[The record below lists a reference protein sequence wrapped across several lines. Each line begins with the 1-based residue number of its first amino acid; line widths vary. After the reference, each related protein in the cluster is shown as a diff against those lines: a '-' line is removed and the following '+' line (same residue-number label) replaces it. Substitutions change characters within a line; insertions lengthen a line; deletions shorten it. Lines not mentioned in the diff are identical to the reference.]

1 MEGERM
7 GHCGAGQSGGTLYSL
22 RKPEGR
28 RGKSKSFV
36 TLEMGDGNMG
46 ETLFQIKGRGNSV
59 PPEETWPHIEWFIDN
74 MRIQAIEEQG
84 EYSDEPEA
92 FQEMNFWLERR
103 TQVSIS
109 GNRESRIEELRSE
122 LENADYEFQGMEF
135 CEIFWEISDYE
146 GDGNDIYVELGSY
159 CRLEINLG
167 WPAFEQRGEGY
178 FAMSAE
184 GVTLDNIDYI
194 PTKYSEVNDFESEV
208 GLDDILSD
216 LPGEDREIT
225 SIEVKMMEGVDPTWR
240 EGDPIKQMPQT
251 AHLVVDLRLS
261 ETVSEEGAVSDFNYF
276 GSEVRDEFE
285 EKYND
290 RIREVQMELAD
301 GGYMSKNAYLN
312 NREELLGLEGELKHW
327 TVASSASE
335 TIFTFQHESGHGS
348 GTATYFI
355 PTGLSL
361 PTAALIYLGYRSNYE
376 GLVRDIFKARNHRQ
390 ISSPSLNKQMA
401 MHLDDAYVKAQQ
413 KSRDD
418 SGQTEFDFGPEY
430 QPEDILDFPEDLN
443 FVINPK
449 IRYDTR
455 EPNKVPSVTF
465 DMFFQIKI
473 NYNDTIEEI
482 DSALNLVKYLN
493 ENPEL
498 VIEAGKS
505 IVAIALEPLEDHVTQ
520 KRQFL
525 EANDLGNVFFRGMDG
540 VYGAAADS
548 GQDDDAERRMLIAMW
563 IRDSWTDMD
572 LLQRFVTWAHYIDPM
587 NRRTFRLHSNL
598 GAIDP
603 DTGKPRMWDDL
614 IQRERVR
621 RGVGLASSEAP
632 VNESIEEQIARVAAM
647 LNEADPNY
655 DLRIY
660 RMTIGLAVQDDVG
673 GSEAETA
680 AEIRGVSG
688 VTTVRPVAEYKKR
701 LTPSAEYIPFEI
713 KFELVG
719 AQSRVS
725 YRDEILFPAIRL
737 IKGVTIVDWTSIHRT
752 NVQGT
757 IRTVR
762 EENTLQ
768 EYGFGAAG
776 GLSLGGFGGMATNL
790 ARQRPSR
797 TKGRPTPTPT
807 LDAIALDWA
816 EGGVQLYDVPSDTND
831 MTYHVMMP
839 TSELWELISG
849 TYRGDRNDFR
859 GRYRN
864 FIANGADGPVYVAVG
879 KNARIKITGNE
890 DLVWFAKKS
899 GLEELPV
906 FLSYQRQ
913 A

>member
-1 MEGERM
+1 M
-7 GHCGAGQSGGTLYSL
+7 Y
-22 RKPEGR
+22 K
-28 RGKSKSFV
+28 
-36 TLEMGDGNMG
+36 
-46 ETLFQIKGRGNSV
+46 
-59 PPEETWPHIEWFIDN
+59 
-74 MRIQAIEEQG
+74 
-84 EYSDEPEA
+84 
-92 FQEMNFWLERR
+92 
-103 TQVSIS
+103 
-109 GNRESRIEELRSE
+109 
-122 LENADYEFQGMEF
+122 
-135 CEIFWEISDYE
+135 
-146 GDGNDIYVELGSY
+146 
-159 CRLEINLG
+159 
-167 WPAFEQRGEGY
+167 
-178 FAMSAE
+178 
-184 GVTLDNIDYI
+184 
-194 PTKYSEVNDFESEV
+194 
-208 GLDDILSD
+208 
-216 LPGEDREIT
+216 
-225 SIEVKMMEGVDPTWR
+225 
-240 EGDPIKQMPQT
+240 
-251 AHLVVDLRLS
+251 
-261 ETVSEEGAVSDFNYF
+261 
-276 GSEVRDEFE
+276 
-285 EKYND
+285 
-290 RIREVQMELAD
+290 
-301 GGYMSKNAYLN
+301 
-312 NREELLGLEGELKHW
+312 
-327 TVASSASE
+327 
-335 TIFTFQHESGHGS
+335 
-348 GTATYFI
+348 
-355 PTGLSL
+355 
-361 PTAALIYLGYRSNYE
+361 
-376 GLVRDIFKARNHRQ
+376 RQ
-390 ISSPSLNKQMA
+390 
-401 MHLDDAYVKAQQ
+401 
-413 KSRDD
+413 
-418 SGQTEFDFGPEY
+418 
-430 QPEDILDFPEDLN
+430 
-443 FVINPK
+443 
-449 IRYDTR
+449 
-455 EPNKVPSVTF
+455 
-465 DMFFQIKI
+465 
-473 NYNDTIEEI
+473 EI

-505 IVAIALEPLEDHVTQ
+505 IVAIALEPVADEVVKKRQSLEDNE
-520 KRQFL
+520 L
-525 EANDLGNVFFRGMDG
+525 ANQFFRGMDG

-563 IRDSWTDMD
+563 IRDSWADMD
-572 LLQRFVTWAHYIDPM
+572 LLQRFVTWAYYINPM

-614 IQRERVR
+614 IQRERLR
-621 RGVGLASSEAP
+621 RGVGLASREAP

-680 AEIRGVSG
+680 AEIRGVRG